1 MMRLL
6 DRVAIVTGGAGGLG
20 KGICMAL
27 AEEGAKVAIVVN
39 KNLEGGYQLAKD
51 IQTKYRT
58 ETLVIKA
65 DVSRSQE
72 VRDMVE
78 TVYRQWQKVDIL
90 VNNAGITSLKKIEE
104 IGEEEW
110 DHVIEV
116 NVKGHFLCAQ
126 NVIPYMKKQGFGK
139 IINMG
144 SLIGK
149 NGGIISGGVYGTS
162 KGAIHS
168 FTFALAKELAPYG
181 IHVNAVAPGP
191 IYTEMTKNMPPD
203 KVKNMIQ
210 NIIPLRRFGKVEEV
224 GKTIAFLASN
234 DADFITGEVVD
245 INGGAYTD

>member
-1 MMRLL
+1 MRLL

-20 KGICMAL
+20 TGICMAM
-27 AEEGAKVAIVVN
+27 AEDGAKVAIVVN
-39 KNLEGGYQLAKD
+39 SNLAGGHRLAAD
-51 IQTKYRT
+51 IQKIYGT
-58 ETLVIKA
+58 ETMVIKA

-78 TVYRQWQKVDIL
+78 AVYRRWSKIDIL
-90 VNNAGITSLKKIEE
+90 VNNAGLTSLKKIEE
-104 IGEEEW
+104 ISEEEW

-126 NVIPYMKKQGFGK
+126 NVIPYMKKQGSGK

-168 FTFALAKELAPYG
+168 FTFALAKELAPFG

-191 IYTEMTKNMPPD
+191 IYTEMTKNMPPE
-203 KVKNMIQ
+203 KVKHMIE
-210 NIIPLRRFGKVEEV
+210 NIIPLKRFGTTKEV
-224 GKTIAFLASN
+224 GKTIAFLASS
-234 DADFITGEVVD
+234 DADFITGEVID